1 MSKVAKRI
9 LAVILAAA
17 LLVGGLWGVL
27 VLIRNLRRKPV
38 NVYAVM
44 NFATNDIYGTQSETS
59 GTVTSQD
66 LQKIWPTDTQI
77 IREVFVRAGQKV
89 KKGDPLVSYD
99 TTLSEIDLQRA
110 RLAVAKEEL
119 ALENAEKELKILKA
133 MRPYSSTLVIPENNV
148 TYRTVTPPLYLSGG
162 GRSEEDSAYILI
174 GEDLRFTPSDVLSW
188 IPEQEQPEEADGE
201 EQAPSGEEAEDG
213 TEDGTGEETGPEEL
227 PDEETDPGV
236 RYAVLLIREY
246 NALNGRVIFSYG
258 VEIAPDGGMRFFTPF
273 LPPEIEAYDAPPEP
287 YYKESGS
294 PYTAAELRQMR
305 DEKQREIEEGTLAL
319 KLSKIDLEKKEKEVA
334 DGVVR
339 SEIDGTV
346 TAVRSAEEAAS
357 EDAALLEVSAGGGYY
372 IRCTMSE
379 MERDA
384 LTVGSTVDVMSWMTG
399 VSCVGEVTEIGDYPA
414 SGGYSYSSGN
424 QNVSY
429 YPFTVFVSGD
439 EALREY
445 DYVSVTYQSRP
456 ASTDSFFLQNQFIR
470 TDGSRSYC
478 YVRGADGL
486 LEERTVRTGRDLW
499 GSYTEIRGGLTT
511 DDFVAFPYGKNVI
524 SGAKTEEAD
533 VQSFY
538 EGW

>member
-1 MSKVAKRI
+1 MSKVAKR
-9 LAVILAAA
+9 LLAALLAIA

-38 NVYAVM
+38 KVFSVA
-44 NFATNDIYGTQSETS
+44 NFATNDMYGTQSETS
-59 GTVTSQD
+59 GMVTSED

-77 IREVFVRAGQKV
+77 IRKVFVSEGQRV
-89 KKGDPLVSYD
+89 KKGDPLLSYD
-99 TTLSEIDLQRA
+99 TTLSEIDLERA

-119 ALENAEKELKILKA
+119 ALENAEKELKLLKA

-148 TYRTVTPPLYLSGG
+148 QYRTVVPPLYLSGNG
-162 GRSEEDSAYILI
+162 LSEDDPAYILI
-174 GEDLRFTPSDVLSW
+174 GENLHFTPEDILAW
-188 IPEQEQPEEADGE
+188 IPEEP
-201 EQAPSGEEAEDG
+201 AEPA
-213 TEDGTGEETGPEEL
+213 EEETAPAEEETEGEPEAGPEET
-227 PDEETDPGV
+227 PAEGSGPGV

-246 NALNGRVIFSYG
+246 NALNGRVLSSYG
-258 VEIAPDGGMRFFTPF
+258 VELAPDGGMRFFTPF

-305 DEKQREIEEGTLAL
+305 DEKQKEIEEGTLTL
-319 KLSKIDLEKKEKEVA
+319 KLSKIELEKKEKEVA

-346 TAVRSAEEAAS
+346 TAVRSAEQAAS
-357 EDAALLEVSAGGGYY
+357 EEAALLEVSAGGGYY
-372 IRCTMSE
+372 VRCTMSE
-379 MERDA
+379 MERGS
-384 LTVGSTVDVMSWMTG
+384 LVVGSSVNVMSWMTG
-399 VSCVGEVTEIGDYPA
+399 VSCVGEVTEIGDYPV
-414 SGGYSYSSGN
+414 SGGYSYSNGN

-439 EALREY
+439 EALREF

-456 ASTDSFFLQNQFIR
+456 ASLGTFFLQNQFIR
-470 TDGSRSYC
+470 TDGSRSFC

-486 LEERTVRTGRDLW
+486 LEERTIRTGRDLW
-499 GSYTEIRGGLTT
+499 GSYTEIRGGLTMA
-511 DDFVAFPYGKNVI
+511 DFVAFPYGKNVI

-533 VQSFY
+533 AQSFY